1 MLTVSCKYRDE
12 VLVSQG
18 GGVGG
23 RGGLVGIASI
33 LDHFPRQKQNLFT
46 YLSYF
51 HWGPSGQQLFHNAHA
66 LLRKKCH
73 ILEEENKNIPQ
84 YWLHDKYTLT

>member
-18 GGVGG
+18 GGVVGG
-23 RGGLVGIASI
+23 VGIASI

-46 YLSYF
+46 HLSYF

-66 LLRKKCH
+66 
-73 ILEEENKNIPQ
+73 
-84 YWLHDKYTLT
+84 T